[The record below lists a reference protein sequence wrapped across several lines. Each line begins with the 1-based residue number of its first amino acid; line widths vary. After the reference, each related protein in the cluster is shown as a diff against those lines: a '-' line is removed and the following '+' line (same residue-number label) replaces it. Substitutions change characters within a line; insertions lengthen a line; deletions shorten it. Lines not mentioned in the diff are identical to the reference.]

1 MTRFPSRLNRLPLL
15 AASAML
21 ALGAASAHA
30 DAPGPLRHNVVNF
43 SATATEELTQDWMTV
58 TLHAQRDG
66 THAAEVQRTLRE
78 AVDAALTEARK
89 LAQGQDG
96 MRVRT
101 GSFNVHPRYSNQGRI
116 AGWYGSAQVVLEG
129 TDTARIAQAVGKLNM
144 LQVGQVSYGLSRQ
157 LREQQETA
165 LTAQA
170 IRQFR
175 DRAGQL
181 AREFGFK
188 GYSLGEVAVS
198 STDPGFEA
206 RPVMMAMRAKS
217 AEMAADAP
225 LPVEPGKGVLSVTV
239 SGQIVLTP

>member
-1 MTRFPSRLNRLPLL
+1 VTRFPSRLNRLPLL
-15 AASAML
+15 AASALLVLTM
-21 ALGAASAHA
+21 AHAHA
-30 DAPGPLRHNVVNF
+30 DAPGPVRHNVINF
-43 SATATEELTQDWMTV
+43 SAAATEELTQDWMTV

-66 THAAEVQRTLRE
+66 THAADVQRALRE
-78 AVDAALTEARK
+78 TMDAALAEARK

-116 AGWYGSAQVVLEG
+116 AGWYGTAQLVLEG
-129 TDTARIAQAVGKLNM
+129 TDSPRIAQAVGKLSA
-144 LQVGQVSYGLSRQ
+144 LQVGQVTYGLSRQ
-157 LREQQETA
+157 LREQQEAA
-165 LTAQA
+165 LTGEA

-175 DRAGQL
+175 QRATQL
-181 AREFGFK
+181 ARDFGFK
-188 GYSLGEVAVS
+188 GYTLGEVAVS
-198 STDPGFEA
+198 STDPGFES